1 MTPRRG
7 RAKAAAA
14 PDADPGAAERRA
26 LLDEYFALE
35 PRRHEPGAIARRD
48 ELRAAY
54 EAWLPRVRI
63 ARCPF
68 TDEVVRTSFDPEG
81 LDGLWWRY
89 ELPVRG
95 YDERPA
101 TFFALTGAVA
111 LGRGGPEPAPFDRMP
126 GPTGPYVV
134 PRMLLHEDVKA
145 VVKALP
151 VGSHTAYAITYFARP
166 VPPMLQRFNEWGASF
181 YTYETDTDPD
191 LWDESDEAS
200 EVLDDDLAR
209 WIDSGDLLWVAPGDD
224 SCALRST
231 SADCPYVGLAGER
244 AFTLMEAGPAPRSRT
259 RPSTARRSAAP

>member
-1 MTPRRG
+1 VTPPRG
-7 RAKAAAA
+7 RAAGASGRAADA
-14 PDADPGAAERRA
+14 PDRRA
-26 LLDEYFALE
+26 LLDEYAALE
-35 PRRHEPGAIARRD
+35 PRRHEPDAIARR
-48 ELRAAY
+48 EALRAAY
-54 EAWLPRVRI
+54 EAWLPRVPF

-68 TDEVVRTSFDPEG
+68 TGEVLTSSFDPEG

-89 ELPVRG
+89 EYPVRG

-101 TFFALTGAVA
+101 TFFALTGGVA
-111 LGRGGPEPAPFDRMP
+111 FGRGGAEPAPFDRMP
-126 GPTGPYVV
+126 GPAAPYVV
-134 PRMLLHEDVKA
+134 PRMLLHDDVKA

-151 VGSHTAYAITYFARP
+151 VGPHTAYAITYFARP
-166 VPPMLQRFNEWGASF
+166 VPPMLQRFNEWGTSF

-244 AFTLMEAGPAPRSRT
+244 AFTLMEGGSAPRSRT
-259 RPSTARRSAAP
+259 RPSTARKSAAP